1 MAVPGTSVLPSE
13 TSQISVTVQN
23 ASTTSFTFRTN
34 PGHLLYPG
42 TISFA
47 ASDAG
52 AGRVAASVT
61 AKGGF
66 ADTKSEAFFKYF
78 GGKEFENKVWN
89 NFLDNLQRS
98 CGSLK

>member
-1 MAVPGTSVLPSE
+1 
-13 TSQISVTVQN
+13 
-23 ASTTSFTFRTN
+23 
-34 PGHLLYPG
+34 LYPG

-61 AKGGF
+61 AKGDF
-66 ADTKSEAFFKYF
+66 ADLQSQAFFEGL
-78 GGKEFENKVWN
+78 GGKEFENSVWK